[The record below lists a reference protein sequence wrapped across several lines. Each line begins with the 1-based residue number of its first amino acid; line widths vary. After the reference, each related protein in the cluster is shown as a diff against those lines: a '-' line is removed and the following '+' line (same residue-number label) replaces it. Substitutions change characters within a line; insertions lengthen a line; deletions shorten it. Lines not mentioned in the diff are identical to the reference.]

1 MIPYICDI
9 NNNGMTTRICDNCRF
24 LYSNMEQ
31 TREWCSKK
39 SEGTRFTRE
48 YTKEYIDLR
57 LNAEIKNCKG
67 YDK

>member
-1 MIPYICDI
+1 
-9 NNNGMTTRICDNCRF
+9 
-24 LYSNMEQ
+24 MEQ